1 MEVSNTQIYCIIPIK
16 SNETCNQRPN
26 VLMHYKCINTL
37 IDTYQKIGMTYCHF
51 LFSEVLNYVH
61 T

>member
-1 MEVSNTQIYCIIPIK
+1 MKLVIK
-16 SNETCNQRPN
+16 TKPN
-26 VLMHYKCINTL
+26 VLMHHKCINTL